1 LAGGPTATEL
11 TTAHLGQSSDLAA
24 LGGRYAGLAR
34 TTYPGNG
41 QAPISPCQQDRVGAQ
56 PKTDRVFT
64 MEATAAVLRV
74 GSRVA
79 LIQIDHTEM
88 LGGIP
93 AAIIT
98 AAAERVR

>member
-1 LAGGPTATEL
+1 MAGL
-11 TTAHLGQSSDLAA
+11 DLAFDGIDPVLFA
-24 LGGRYAGLAR
+24 DVR
-34 TTYPGNG
+34 
-41 QAPISPCQQDRVGAQ
+41 QQPRQGAQ